1 MIKIYITFFIGLNSF
16 ACNLSSSL
24 GMSVRVRMRVRV
36 RVKVRTRGDKSR
48 IGFGLINVEFFL
60 CITACFWGFGG
71 VGVEGAFFSRVIGRP
86 CVLLFLGLCA
96 ILSSVLNLL

>member
-36 RVKVRTRGDKSR
+36 RMKVRTRGDKSR

-71 VGVEGAFFSRVIGRP
+71 VEGAFFSRVIGRP
-86 CVLLFLGLCA
+86 CVLLFLGLCG
-96 ILSSVLNLL
+96 SGNSV